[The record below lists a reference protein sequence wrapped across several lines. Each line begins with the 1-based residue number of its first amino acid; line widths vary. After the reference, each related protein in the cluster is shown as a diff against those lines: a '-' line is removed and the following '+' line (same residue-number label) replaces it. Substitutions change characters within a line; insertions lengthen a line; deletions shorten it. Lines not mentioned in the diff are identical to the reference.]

1 MIPQYAAYPWSKI
14 KIEPIFFCYDRV
26 HISRMSVFNP
36 YTNIIHLRYCLQQN
50 CMSSGSCFQ
59 GGWWERKWEWGWE
72 RKWEWGW
79 RFMFTRLISNRYSA
93 KCPLLQTFLNN
104 ILFLPTGQW
113 FSTILK
119 LTFDDKQDLFVY
131 ELYFLNK
138 EKRYPWAL

>member
-1 MIPQYAAYPWSKI
+1 MLHILEVKSKLN
-14 KIEPIFFCYDRV
+14 PFFCYGRV

-50 CMSSGSCFQ
+50 WALVVVFKVDGGRGNGS
-59 GGWWERKWEWGWE
+59 GWWERKWEWGWQL
-72 RKWEWGW
+72 
-79 RFMFTRLISNRYSA
+79 MFTRLISNRYSA

>member
-1 MIPQYAAYPWSKI
+1 MLHTCILEVKSKLN
-14 KIEPIFFCYDRV
+14 PFFCYGRV
-26 HISRMSVFNP
+26 HITRMSVFNP
-36 YTNIIHLRYCLQQN
+36 YTNIKHLRYCLQQN

-59 GGWWERKWEWGWE
+59 GGWWERKWEWGW
-72 RKWEWGW
+72 RL
-79 RFMFTRLISNRYSA
+79 MFTRLISNRYSA

-138 EKRYPWAL
+138 EKRYSWAL